1 MYNFITGANDTPTP
15 VVDTTPA
22 VDTTTNTTTVTADE
36 PPSKKPRTFKR
47 KPAADATPAN

>member
-1 MYNFITGANDTPTP
+1 MLQLVLCIWTIY
-15 VVDTTPA
+15 TTPA